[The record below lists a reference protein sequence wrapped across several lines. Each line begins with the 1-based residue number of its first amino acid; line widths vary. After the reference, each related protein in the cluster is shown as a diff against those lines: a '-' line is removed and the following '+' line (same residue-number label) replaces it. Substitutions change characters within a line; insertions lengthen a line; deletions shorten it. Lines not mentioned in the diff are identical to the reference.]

1 VGHPAPP
8 PPRRPEPTPRA
19 SEEEIESLVATYA
32 DYQQGV
38 ESLYAD
44 PETRYASPALIFNA
58 APVFADWAE

>member
-1 VGHPAPP
+1 MIEAKVRMAMIAAGLSP
-8 PPRRPEPTPRA
+8 